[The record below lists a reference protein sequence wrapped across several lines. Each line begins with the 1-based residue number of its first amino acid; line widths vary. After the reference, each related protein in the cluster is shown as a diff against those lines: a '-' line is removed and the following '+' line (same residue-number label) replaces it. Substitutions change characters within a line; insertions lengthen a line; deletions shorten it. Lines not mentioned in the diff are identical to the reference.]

1 MLFSHIILL
10 SINKLKVDSSLYYC
24 LIVSSVLPLLIY
36 FVSKTSNFYFI
47 CYCVLV
53 LTGGI
58 EDIWGPSLWFSSD
71 RILILII
78 VAQRNEGSNWDT
90 NSWHQHL
97 SLSDNTKGY
106 WGNLYLFICSFKS
119 YYKSSSVM
127 IIFLPGQGLKVAEAI
142 LILPSYF
149 LSDEILN
156 PIHHL

>member
-10 SINKLKVDSSLYYC
+10 SINKLKVHSSLYF
-24 LIVSSVLPLLIY
+24 LFIVSSVLPLLIY
-36 FVSKTSNFYFI
+36 LVSKTSHFSFI

-58 EDIWGPSLWFSSD
+58 EDICGSSLWFSSD

-78 VAQRNEGSNWDT
+78 VAQRNERGNWDT
-90 NSWHQHL
+90 NPWHQQL
-97 SLSDNTKGY
+97 SLSDKTKGY

-127 IIFLPGQGLKVAEAI
+127 IIFLPGRGLKVAEAI
-142 LILPSYF
+142 LILPS
-149 LSDEILN
+149 
-156 PIHHL
+156 